1 VIPGDELE
9 RRLARATELDHLGR
23 TEEATQAYLSVLTLD
38 PTHFAALNNLGTLL
52 HDAGYRSAAR
62 TAYEEAVRYHPDNAL
77 ARVNLANLLSVDG
90 APDAA
95 RDHYARALA
104 LAPDHVDAHRGLANL
119 LAEAGDHAAAAQ
131 HRQAAYARQ
140 PAVSQRYRGAGPGIP
155 LLLLIGAGGGN
166 VPTRGLIDDRV
177 FRVTAL
183 APEFFEE
190 AAPLPEHALVFNA
203 IGDADLA
210 GPALAAADAVLART
224 RAPVIN
230 RPQAVRETGRVAVA
244 RRLARVPDVIAPVV
258 AALPRADLVAGDAAA
273 RLGLHGLGFPVLL
286 RSPGFHTGQ
295 HFVRVEQPGT
305 LDPAL
310 RALPGETLLAIEFLD
325 ARGADGLARKYRVMI
340 VDGQLYPLHLAISSD
355 WKVHY
360 VTSAMADRPDLRD
373 EEAAFLADMPRVI
386 GARAM
391 TALAAIAR
399 ELALEYAGIDFA
411 VARDGR
417 IMPFEANATMV
428 VNPPEPDPRWDYR
441 RAAIAG
447 VLDAVRAML
456 AARASSG

>member
-1 VIPGDELE
+1 MIPPGELE
-9 RRLARATELDHLGR
+9 RRLARATELDRLGR
-23 TEEATQAYLSVLTLD
+23 TEEATQAYVSVLTLD

-62 TAYEEAVRYHPDNAL
+62 TAYEEAVRYHPGNPL
-77 ARVNLANLLSVDG
+77 GRVNLANLLLADG
-90 APDAA
+90 ALDAA

-104 LAPDHVDAHRGLANL
+104 LAPDHVEAHRGLANL
-119 LAEAGDHAAAAQ
+119 LAAAGDHAAAAQ
-131 HRQAAYARQ
+131 HRRAAYARQ
-140 PAVSQRYRGAGPGIP
+140 PAVAQRYRGPAPGIP

-166 VPTRGLIDDRV
+166 VPTRTLIDDRI

-183 APEFFEE
+183 APEFFDA

-210 GPALAAADAVLART
+210 GPALVAADALLART

-230 RPQAVRETGRVAVA
+230 RPHAVRETGRGAVA
-244 RRLARVPDVIAPVV
+244 QRFARISDVIAPVV
-258 AALPRADLVAGDAAA
+258 ASLARTELAAGDAAA
-273 RLGLHGLGFPVLL
+273 RLARLGLGFPLLL

-295 HFVRVEQPGT
+295 HFVRVEQEAA

-310 RALPGETLLAIEFLD
+310 RELPGETLLAIEFLD

-340 VDGQLYPLHLAISSD
+340 VDGQLYPLHLAISPD

-373 EEAAFLADMPRVI
+373 EEAGFLADMPRVL

-391 TALAAIAR
+391 AALAAIAR
-399 ELALEYAGIDFA
+399 ALALDYAGVDFA
-411 VARDGR
+411 LARDGR
-417 IMPFEANATMV
+417 VVLFEANATMV

-441 RAAIAG
+441 RAAVAR

-456 AARASSG
+456 TTRA